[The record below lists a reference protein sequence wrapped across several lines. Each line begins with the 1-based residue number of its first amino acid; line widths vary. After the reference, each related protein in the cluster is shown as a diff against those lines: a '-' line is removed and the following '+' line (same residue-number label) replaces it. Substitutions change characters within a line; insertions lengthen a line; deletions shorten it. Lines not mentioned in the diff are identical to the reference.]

1 MSIPFTKMS
10 GCGNDFVIVD
20 EAVLP
25 AGVQLEKLG
34 AAICALGTG
43 IGADGLVV
51 VRPAV
56 EGGASYSVDVI
67 NRSGAPA
74 ELCGNASRCV
84 ARYALDRGIA
94 GTRHAF
100 RTVAGL
106 VEAEVLGDSVTVG
119 LPDPTPIVLDM
130 PVALE
135 GETFSVDFLEVGV
148 PHAVLWWDGDVE
160 AAPVPT
166 LGRRLRH
173 AHAFPKGA
181 NANFVAVTG
190 DLLRVR
196 TFERGV
202 EAETLACGTG
212 SSASAIAAV
221 RRGLLARPVRVK
233 TSQGGLLTV
242 DFELSGDQASRVRL
256 SGPADYVFEGRLHAE
271 FLAGIE

>member
-1 MSIPFTKMS
+1 MSIAFTKMS

-20 EAVLP
+20 EAALP
-25 AGVQLEKLG
+25 AGVRLEDLG

-43 IGADGLVV
+43 VGADGL
-51 VRPAV
+51 AV
-56 EGGASYSVDVI
+56 IRAAGEGGASYSVDVI

-94 GTRHAF
+94 GKRHAF

-106 VEAEVLGDSVTVG
+106 VEAEILGDRVTVG

-130 PVALE
+130 PVALD
-135 GETFSVDFLEVGV
+135 GETWRVDFLELGV
-148 PHAVLWWDGDVE
+148 PHAVLWWEGDVE
-160 AAPVPT
+160 TAPVGT
-166 LGRRLRH
+166 LGERLRH
-173 AHAFPKGA
+173 APEFAKGA
-181 NANFVAVTG
+181 NVDFAAIQGET
-190 DLLRVR
+190 LRVR

-242 DFELSGDQASRVRL
+242 DFNLSGDQASRVRL
-256 SGPADYVFEGRLHAE
+256 SGPADYVFEGRLHE
-271 FLAGIE
+271 DFLRALG